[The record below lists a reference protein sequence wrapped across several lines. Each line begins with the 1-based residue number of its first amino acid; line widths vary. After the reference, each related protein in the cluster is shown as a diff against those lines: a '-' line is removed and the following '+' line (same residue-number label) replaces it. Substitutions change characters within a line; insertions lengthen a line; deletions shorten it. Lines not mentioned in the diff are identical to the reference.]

1 LGFKMEIIAAG
12 IIIALVGVLLG
23 VLKSHSTLNRE
34 IGELKTD
41 VENIKEEMKRL
52 RENLDMYVG
61 NWKAPE
67 K

>member
-1 LGFKMEIIAAG
+1 MGFKMEIIAAG

>member
-1 LGFKMEIIAAG
+1 MEIIAAG